1 MPRLLLI
8 ALLVLAVA
16 YVAFRLTRNLR
27 GTEIDWRGIGV
38 AAAFVALAV
47 YLSQVA
53 GIGGVAG

>member
-1 MPRLLLI
+1 LLI

>member
-8 ALLVLAVA
+8 VLLVLAVV
-16 YVAFRLTRNLR
+16 YVALRLARELR
-27 GTEIDWRGIGV
+27 GTKIDWSGIGI

-47 YLSQVA
+47 YLSQVT

>member
-8 ALLVLAVA
+8 VLLVLAVA
-16 YVAFRLTRNLR
+16 YVALRLARELR
-27 GTEIDWRGIGV
+27 GTKIDWRGIGV

-47 YLSQVA
+47 CLSQVT